1 MQQPNLGPNRL
12 TLQQLSNGRSAAN
25 PKRRQEFKQ
34 HATANKT
41 TQTSYKAAE
50 NFQKNNHNIN
60 AKQDDVNG
68 AEKAKM

>member
-1 MQQPNLGPNRL
+1 M
-12 TLQQLSNGRSAAN
+12 AN
-25 PKRRQEFKQ
+25 PKRRHEFKQ
-34 HATANKT
+34 NAIANKT

-50 NFQKNNHNIN
+50 NFKKNIHNIN